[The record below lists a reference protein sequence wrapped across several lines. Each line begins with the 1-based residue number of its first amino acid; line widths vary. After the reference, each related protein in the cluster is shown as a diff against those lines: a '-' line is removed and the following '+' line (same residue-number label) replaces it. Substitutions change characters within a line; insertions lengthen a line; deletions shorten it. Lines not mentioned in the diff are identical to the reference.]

1 MFKTNKI
8 KILIIILIK
17 SKIILINISSI
28 NKVDKIIKEKLL
40 IKLLEQIMIKDFPYQ
55 LFMNLLM
62 KLFKNIIIKKLL
74 KKIMNCKKN

>member
-40 IKLLEQIMIKDFPYQ
+40 IKLLKQIMIKDFPYQ

-74 KKIMNCKKN
+74 KKIMNYKKN